1 VQYYLLFLGIELSNT
16 TNILSNKNFEVVMKS
31 EYQALLKKVSKQPKA
46 LKQTFASLK
55 KMRKGDTD
63 KLIHGLHQE
72 AFETID
78 CLECANCCTT
88 TGPLLT
94 DKDIDRI
101 AKHLKLKPAQ
111 FINNYLRI
119 DEDNDF
125 VFKTMPC
132 TFLGSDNYCSIYEVR
147 PKACRE
153 YPHTDRVNQQ
163 GILSITRKNV
173 TLCPAVAKIFIEIES
188 SKKS

>member
-1 VQYYLLFLGIELSNT
+1 MNS
-16 TNILSNKNFEVVMKS
+16 K
-31 EYQALLKKVSKQPKA
+31 YQALLEQVNKQPKA
-46 LKQTFASLK
+46 NKKTLAVLK
-55 KMRKGDTD
+55 KMRKGGADN
-63 KLIHGLHQE
+63 LVHRLHKE

-78 CLECANCCTT
+78 CLQCANCCTT

-94 DKDIDRI
+94 DKDINRI
-101 AKHLKLKPAQ
+101 SKRLRIKPVQ
-111 FINNYLRI
+111 FIHDYLII
-119 DEDNDF
+119 DEDNDY
-125 VFKTMPC
+125 VFKSMPC
-132 TFLGSDNYCSIYEVR
+132 PFLATDNYCTIYEER

-173 TLCPAVAKIFIEIES
+173 KLCPGVAQIFLQIEE

>member
-1 VQYYLLFLGIELSNT
+1 
-16 TNILSNKNFEVVMKS
+16 MKS
-31 EYQALLKKVSKQPKA
+31 EYKTLLEQVNKQPKA
-46 LKQTFASLK
+46 IK
-55 KMRKGDTD
+55 KALNTIREMRKGHADS
-63 KLIHGLHQE
+63 LIHALHEQ
-72 AFETID
+72 AFEHIN

-94 DKDIDRI
+94 GKDIDRI
-101 AKHLKLKPAQ
+101 AKHLKLKPNQ
-111 FINNYLRI
+111 FINDYLRI
-119 DEDNDF
+119 DEDNDY

-132 TFLGSDNYCSIYEVR
+132 TFLGMYNYCSIYEVR

-163 GILSITRKNV
+163 GILSITRKNI
-173 TLCPAVAKIFIEIES
+173 TLCPAVAKIFIEIET

>member
-1 VQYYLLFLGIELSNT
+1 
-16 TNILSNKNFEVVMKS
+16 MKT
-31 EYQALLKKVSKQPKA
+31 EYKALLEKINKQPKSI
-46 LKQTFASLK
+46 KQTFTALK
-55 KMRKGDTD
+55 KMRKGDVD
-63 KLIHGLHQE
+63 KLIHNLHEE

-88 TGPLLT
+88 TGPLVT

-101 AKHLKLKPAQ
+101 AKHLTLKPTQ
-111 FINNYLRI
+111 FIDTYLRI
-119 DEDNDF
+119 DEDNDY

-132 TFLGSDNYCSIYEVR
+132 TFLGSDNYCNIYEER

-163 GILSITRKNV
+163 GILSITQKNV
-173 TLCPAVAKIFIEIES
+173 KLCPAVAQIFIHIKE

>member
-1 VQYYLLFLGIELSNT
+1 MKIEYKAFLDQ
-16 TNILSNKNFEVVMKS
+16 V
-31 EYQALLKKVSKQPKA
+31 KKKPKA
-46 LKQTFASLK
+46 IKNTIESIR
-55 KMRKGDTD
+55 KMRKGNADL
-63 KLIHGLHQE
+63 LIHTLHDE
-72 AFETID
+72 AFESID

-94 DKDIDRI
+94 NKDIDRI
-101 AKHLKLKPAQ
+101 AKHLKLKPTQ
-111 FINNYLRI
+111 FIDDYLQI
-119 DEDNDF
+119 DEDNDY

-132 TFLGSDNYCSIYEVR
+132 TFLGTDNYCSIYEVR

-163 GILSITRKNV
+163 GILSITHKNV

-188 SKKS
+188 S

>member
-1 VQYYLLFLGIELSNT
+1 
-16 TNILSNKNFEVVMKS
+16 MKS
-31 EYQALLKKVSKQPKA
+31 EYKTLLDQVKKRPKA
-46 LKQTFASLK
+46 IKKTIERIK
-55 KMRKGDTD
+55 KMRKGNADS
-63 KLIHGLHQE
+63 LIHTLHNE
-72 AFETID
+72 AFESID

-101 AKHLKLKPAQ
+101 AKHLKLKPSQ
-111 FINNYLRI
+111 FINEYLRI
-119 DEDNDF
+119 DEDKDY

-132 TFLGSDNYCSIYEVR
+132 TFLGSGNYCSIYEVR

-163 GILSITRKNV
+163 GILSITHKNV

-188 SKKS
+188 